1 MIRWCGGYCLQ
12 FRFMRP
18 ATLHFRLL
26 AHGLFHTV
34 PNDFGIAYFLFQL
47 VILLTQAALLG
58 GKLRDLLFPLPCGD
72 GGVPIHHIFQILRG
86 SFIQGQPGAVALVKV
101 GLMFWL
107 HLFVLPVKLPMFKV
121 IVGLPNM
128 LGQRFLAA
136 VNLLQAIGYIAKL
149 TVHIHYFIPQTRQIG
164 NVINLQKRDGL
175 RK

>member
-1 MIRWCGGYCLQ
+1 
-12 FRFMRP
+12 
-18 ATLHFRLL
+18 
-26 AHGLFHTV
+26 
-34 PNDFGIAYFLFQL
+34 
-47 VILLTQAALLG
+47 
-58 GKLRDLLFPLPCGD
+58 
-72 GGVPIHHIFQILRG
+72 
-86 SFIQGQPGAVALVKV
+86 
-101 GLMFWL
+101 
-107 HLFVLPVKLPMFKV
+107 MFKV

>member
-1 MIRWCGGYCLQ
+1 M
-12 FRFMRP
+12 
-18 ATLHFRLL
+18 
-26 AHGLFHTV
+26 
-34 PNDFGIAYFLFQL
+34 
-47 VILLTQAALLG
+47 
-58 GKLRDLLFPLPCGD
+58 
-72 GGVPIHHIFQILRG
+72 PIHHIFQILRG
-86 SFIQGQPGAVALVKV
+86 SFIQGQSGAVALVKV

-121 IVGLPNM
+121 KVGLPNM

-136 VNLLQAIGYIAKL
+136 DNLLQAIGYIAKL